1 MLKYNVKR
9 TAPSKDSF
17 ISYLQHI
24 TPCPHTLATLMPS
37 LTSKP
42 LLLLLVRRNSHSIAQ
57 EQRRGQGE
65 RERRQH
71 PGRKKIGRDCRQRR
85 RKLIRRK
92 FVSIPFSKEN
102 LNPSNAPK

>member
-65 RERRQH
+65 REEAAPRT
-71 PGRKKIGRDCRQRR
+71 KKDRQRLQAVQE
-85 RKLIRRK
+85 KTDQEKVCIHT
-92 FVSIPFSKEN
+92 FF
-102 LNPSNAPK
+102 